1 MNKHDFSFLGD
12 YDKDELVRY
21 LASLFLFEQNSTH
34 IIRATT
40 LLYNALVT
48 EGGDD
53 AFCAED
59 FEKKVG
65 QYYPYDMME
74 DPQEFMYVDT
84 VHSQKGT
91 FRVFPGIFTSVH
103 YNLTRLF
110 LVAMSKKID
119 DDTFGEVYALLDL
132 SDQIAQRCGFARYE
146 KGDNNYGEF
155 SLPGEERS
163 TEKQSYLIFTQK
175 ELEQT
180 FAKYGQSWEEAEQ
193 NIYYDNAS
201 AIEQYFETRD
211 CYSPIE
217 TTPFYLLNSGD
228 FLVMEPSA
236 LLTSAYLRCLTV
248 MRAIHHEED
257 LEEDYLEIVKTVC
270 HKAVKYADRICA
282 CAERYGRV
290 SCLVYQ
296 FDADKVARVCFSFY
310 QDYEEGIRRC
320 DEMVKEKWPG
330 MDVMK
335 IHIISSLDF
344 EKPHAF
350 PYDEMTLTVDDFTTI
365 MGNEQGMLN
374 DLYDYYKSRDRFR
387 GKIGMSGEVDMYGFY
402 CQNKRTLYQDK
413 EYHMVNLMPD
423 LFFGIKCNYLQKSDR
438 HLIDYGG
445 QKVMVKH
452 LDELPLELPIY
463 EPDSYDQIPMLIGE
477 YRNATVAACF
487 SPDNED
493 EHHVLREMT
502 KALLV
507 RFFMFEHR
515 HGESLFKPGNYRL
528 EVCFV
533 DGMTV
538 LFNIKSHDLLLTV
551 SRRFFEKDYQGKT
564 DEQALLDF
572 VLEKM
577 NHYGYILASDFQ
589 KKSQQIFDECKGQML
604 LVERNGLEYWQIHDQ
619 YDGTYDVNEH
629 LCDEVLDEIAEH
641 LSRKGEDVMLT
652 WDGSWNTATKVVDF
666 LGDKLNALLE
676 RYASKEF
683 VMQLLKL
690 HHGSLYWLATTQVR
704 SEKVNALMRYVGAS
718 FDEQKDLLFKYSE
731 TNNLTQCLIERI
743 VSKDFNS
750 ATTIKDFPLRE
761 IDHIYAYMHELYVFG
776 SYMDIL
782 STKMPG
788 YELRIIPNGRVELPQ
803 NKINERMSY
812 FLNLRENELYRPEA
826 YRKLSAMRS
835 ILNIDV
841 EDAEFQEAFKEEFKV
856 DFSKWK
862 AVIGQSLDYAFDA
875 GQPIVDLI
883 WKEFED
889 KVLLKVLESDEVDV
903 FRSAF
908 CLFKGMADGASYSE
922 SFIQRF
928 NRKFQISSR
937 PWILYQGRV
946 LFSTKSLHQHERIM
960 LERLNEG
967 KLHPVSSK
975 MKSYLRENN
984 RKKGAIFE
992 NDLTGFYNALGLG
1005 HLLAFHGVKI
1015 GPGEQLENEEM
1026 IGDIDV
1032 LLINTER
1039 KKIVCMETKNYYESR
1054 TFYEILSENRKTED
1068 DLEMPIKRDTWG
1080 KGHMLAFRAICKE
1093 VDESYTCSSVFV
1105 TVNMPAYKYF
1115 HSEEDRPIKV
1125 LSALDLMDNPMIV
1138 FDV

>member
-1 MNKHDFSFLGD
+1 MNKYDLSFLGD
-12 YDKDELVRY
+12 YKKDELVRY
-21 LASLFLFEQNSTH
+21 LASLFLFEQNSSH
-34 IIRATT
+34 IIQAST
-40 LLYNALVT
+40 LLYNALTV

-59 FEKKVG
+59 FEKKVS

-74 DPQEFMYVDT
+74 DPQGFVYVDT

-91 FRVFPGIFTSVH
+91 FRVFPGNFAYLQ

-110 LVAMSKKID
+110 MVAMTKEIN

-146 KGDNNYGEF
+146 KGDSNYGELF
-155 SLPGEERS
+155 LPNDEQS
-163 TEKQSYLIFTQK
+163 HEKQSSMIFTQK
-175 ELEQT
+175 ELERT

-193 NIYYDNAS
+193 NIYYDNTT
-201 AIEQYFETRD
+201 AIEQYFEARD

-217 TTPFYLLNSGD
+217 TTPFYLLDSGE
-228 FLVMEPSA
+228 FLVMEPSS
-236 LLTSAYLRCLTV
+236 LLTSAYLRCLSIIRTILQEEV
-248 MRAIHHEED
+248 LQETYQEVVKTECHRAI
-257 LEEDYLEIVKTVC
+257 
-270 HKAVKYADRICA
+270 KYADRICA
-282 CAERYGRV
+282 CSKRFGRV

-296 FDADKVARVCFSFY
+296 FDTDKVARVCFSSY
-310 QDYEEGIRRC
+310 QEYEEGIRKC
-320 DEMVKEKWPG
+320 DEMVREKWPG

-350 PYDEMTLTVDDFTTI
+350 PYDEMTLIVDDFKII

-374 DLYDYYKSRDRFR
+374 ALYDYYESRDAFR
-387 GKIGMSGEVDMYGFY
+387 GKIGMSGEVDFYGFY
-402 CQNKRTLYQDK
+402 CQNKRTLYQDR
-413 EYHMVNLMPD
+413 EYHMVNLMSG
-423 LFFGIKCNYLQKSDR
+423 LFFDIKCNYLQKSDR
-438 HLIDYGG
+438 HLIDYGR

-452 LDELPLELPIY
+452 LDELPLELSVY
-463 EPDSYDQIPMLIGE
+463 EPDRYDQVSMLIGE
-477 YRNATVAACF
+477 YRTATVAACF

-493 EHHVLREMT
+493 EQHVLRKIT

-507 RFFMFEHR
+507 RFFVFEHR
-515 HGESLFKPGNYRL
+515 HDEPLFKPGNYRL

-538 LFNIKSHDLLLTV
+538 LFNMKPYDLLLTV
-551 SRRFFEKDYQGKT
+551 SRKFFEKDYKGKT

-577 NHYGYILASDFQ
+577 NQYGYILAEDYQ

-604 LVERNGLEYWQIHDQ
+604 LVDRNGLEYWQIHDQ

-629 LCDEVLDEIAEH
+629 LCDEVLDEIAGH
-641 LSRKGEDVMLT
+641 LNRKGKDVMLT
-652 WDGSWNTATKVVDF
+652 WEESWSTATNVVDF

-676 RYASKEF
+676 KYASKEF
-683 VMQLLKL
+683 VMQLLQL
-690 HHGSLYWLATTQVR
+690 HHGSLYWLATTQIR
-704 SEKVNALMRYVGAS
+704 FEKVNALMRYVGAS
-718 FDEQKDLLFKYSE
+718 FSEQKDLLFKYSE

-761 IDHIYAYMHELYVFG
+761 IDHIYAYMHGLYVFG

-788 YELRIIPNGRVELPQ
+788 YELRIIPNGRVELPR
-803 NKINERMSY
+803 NKINERMAY
-812 FLNLRENELYRPEA
+812 FLNMRENELYRPEA
-826 YRKLSAMRS
+826 YRKLSAMRNK
-835 ILNIDV
+835 LNIDV
-841 EDAEFQEAFKEEFKV
+841 KDAEFQEAFKAEFKV

-875 GQPIVDLI
+875 GQPIVDLT

-889 KVLLKVLESDEVDV
+889 KVLLKVLKSNEVDA

-908 CLFKGMADGASYSE
+908 CLFKGMAEGASYSE
-922 SFIQRF
+922 SFVQRF
-928 NRKFQISSR
+928 NRKFQLSSR
-937 PWILYQGRV
+937 PWIVYQERV
-946 LFSTKSLHQHERIM
+946 LYSTKSLHQHERIM

-975 MKSYLRENN
+975 MKSYLREIN
-984 RKKGAIFE
+984 RKKGTIFE
-992 NDLTGFYNALGLG
+992 NDLTDFYNALGLG
-1005 HLLAFHGVKI
+1005 HVKAFHGVKI
-1015 GPGEQLENEEM
+1015 GPGEQLENEVM

-1039 KKIVCMETKNYYESR
+1039 KRIVCMETKNYYESR
-1054 TFYEILSENRKTED
+1054 TFYEILLENRKTED
-1068 DLEMPIKRDTWG
+1068 DLEMPIKRDKWG
-1080 KGHMLAFRAICKE
+1080 KGHVLAFKAICKE
-1093 VDESYTCSSVFV
+1093 VDENYTCSSVFV
-1105 TVNMPAYKYF
+1105 AVNMPAYKYF
-1115 HSEEDRPIKV
+1115 HSEEDRPMKV
-1125 LSALDLMDNPMIV
+1125 LPALDLMDNPMIV

>member
-1 MNKHDFSFLGD
+1 MNNTDFSFLGN
-12 YDKDELVRY
+12 YKKDELVRY
-21 LASLFLFEQNSTH
+21 LASLFLFEQNSSH
-34 IIRATT
+34 IIQAST
-40 LLYNALVT
+40 LLYNALT
-48 EGGDD
+48 MDGGDE
-53 AFCAED
+53 AFCAEG
-59 FEKKVG
+59 FEKKVS

-74 DPQEFMYVDT
+74 DPQGFMYVDT

-91 FRVFPGIFTSVH
+91 FRVFPGNFAYLQ

-110 LVAMSKKID
+110 MVAMTKEIN

-146 KGDNNYGEF
+146 KGDSNYGELF
-155 SLPGEERS
+155 LPNDEQS
-163 TEKQSYLIFTQK
+163 HEKQLSMIFTQK
-175 ELEQT
+175 ELERT

-193 NIYYDNAS
+193 NIYYNNTT

-217 TTPFYLLNSGD
+217 TTPFYLLDSGE
-228 FLVMEPSA
+228 FLVIEPSA
-236 LLTSAYLRCLTV
+236 LLTSAYLRCLSINRTILQEEV
-248 MRAIHHEED
+248 LQETYQEVVKTECHRAI
-257 LEEDYLEIVKTVC
+257 
-270 HKAVKYADRICA
+270 KYADRICA
-282 CAERYGRV
+282 CSKRFGRV

-296 FDADKVARVCFSFY
+296 FDTDKVARVCFSSY
-310 QDYEEGIRRC
+310 QEYEEGIRKC
-320 DEMVKEKWPG
+320 DEMVREKWPG

-350 PYDEMTLTVDDFTTI
+350 PYDEMTLIVDDFKII

-374 DLYDYYKSRDRFR
+374 ALYDYYESRDAFR
-387 GKIGMSGEVDMYGFY
+387 GKIGISSEVDIYGFY
-402 CQNKRTLYQDK
+402 CQNKRTLYQDR
-413 EYHMVNLMPD
+413 EYHMVNLMSD
-423 LFFGIKCNYLQKSDR
+423 LFFDIKCNYLQKSDR
-438 HLIDYGG
+438 HLIDYGR

-452 LDELPLELPIY
+452 LDELPLELSVY
-463 EPDSYDQIPMLIGE
+463 EPDRYDQIPMLIGE
-477 YRNATVAACF
+477 YRTATVAVCF

-493 EHHVLREMT
+493 EQHVLREIT

-507 RFFMFEHR
+507 RFFVFEHR

-538 LFNIKSHDLLLTV
+538 LFNMKPYDLLLTV
-551 SRRFFEKDYQGKT
+551 SRKFFEKDYKGKT

-577 NHYGYILASDFQ
+577 NQYGYILAEDYQ

-604 LVERNGLEYWQIHDQ
+604 LVDRNGLEYWQIHDQ

-629 LCDEVLDEIAEH
+629 LCDEVLDEIAGH
-641 LSRKGEDVMLT
+641 LNRKGKDVMLT
-652 WDGSWNTATKVVDF
+652 WEDSWNTATKVVDF

-683 VMQLLKL
+683 VMQLLQL
-690 HHGSLYWLATTQVR
+690 HHGSLYWLAITQIR
-704 SEKVNALMRYVGAS
+704 FEKVNALMRYVGAS
-718 FDEQKDLLFKYSE
+718 FSEQKDLLFKYSE

-788 YELRIIPNGRVELPQ
+788 YELRIIPNGRVELPR
-803 NKINERMSY
+803 NKINERMAY

-826 YRKLSAMRS
+826 YRKLSAMRNK
-835 ILNIDV
+835 LNIDV
-841 EDAEFQEAFKEEFKV
+841 KDAEFQEAFKAEFKV

-875 GQPIVDLI
+875 GKPIVDLT

-889 KVLLKVLESDEVDV
+889 KVLLKVLKSNEVDA

-908 CLFKGMADGASYSE
+908 CLLKGMAEGASYSE

-937 PWILYQGRV
+937 PWFVYQGRV
-946 LFSTKSLHQHERIM
+946 MYSTKSLHQHERIM

-975 MKSYLRENN
+975 MKSYLREIN
-984 RKKGAIFE
+984 RKKGSIFE
-992 NDLTGFYNALGLG
+992 NDLTDFYNSLGLG
-1005 HLLAFHGVKI
+1005 HVKAYHGVKI
-1015 GPGEQLENEEM
+1015 GPGEQLENEVM

-1039 KKIVCMETKNYYESR
+1039 KRIVCMETKNYYESR
-1054 TFYEILSENRKTED
+1054 TFYEILLENRKTED
-1068 DLEMPIKRDTWG
+1068 DLEMPIKRDKWG
-1080 KGHMLAFRAICKE
+1080 KGHVLAFKAICKE
-1093 VDESYTCSSVFV
+1093 VDENYTCSSVFV
-1105 TVNMPAYKYF
+1105 TVNMPAYQYF

-1125 LSALDLMDNPMIV
+1125 LPALDLMDNPMIV